1 MLFKCYLVR
10 LITLYALYTSYIC
23 SFSCLWTIYT
33 NFKSWG
39 FSPYILELLWKV
51 NELHSSIDGEVASHW
66 TIANCLDE
74 ENHQDDGVQDGQLR
88 QRDQPHR
95 RQGRG
100 QLRLRIRLVDFSVSK
115 NVLTTPPK
123 KFWTKRVIFL
133 SIIMNWTQNEKK
145 S

>member
-1 MLFKCYLVR
+1 MNY
-10 LITLYALYTSYIC
+10 
-23 SFSCLWTIYT
+23 
-33 NFKSWG
+33 
-39 FSPYILELLWKV
+39 
-51 NELHSSIDGEVASHW
+51 
-66 TIANCLDE
+66 IANCLDE

-100 QLRLRIRLVDFSVSK
+100 QRRLRIRLVDFSVSK

-133 SIIMNWTQNEKK
+133 SIIMD
-145 S
+145 